1 MYNPAIN
8 HQLSTSAD
16 APARLHRLVRRYSVG
31 KSVMRKVDQYLEDR
45 HERQKEREGLA
56 SATVEHPVSLRKL
69 MQAIFQGFH
78 WETRADEQLQTIR
91 PASGQL
97 GQSAIPSVR
106 GRGRRHHAKS
116 SLPPLR

>member
-45 HERQKEREGLA
+45 QIRNRMSDKRNEKA
-56 SATVEHPVSLRKL
+56 SR
-69 MQAIFQGFH
+69 
-78 WETRADEQLQTIR
+78 
-91 PASGQL
+91 
-97 GQSAIPSVR
+97 
-106 GRGRRHHAKS
+106 
-116 SLPPLR
+116 LPP